1 MRKAI
6 AGGPRGEK
14 WWRELVARQAA
25 SGLSLREFCR
35 RESLSAW
42 SLYEW
47 RSRLRARKEQQSKP
61 TPVAAAAQSQA
72 PGTFIDIGALEGGR
86 ARCEIR
92 LDLGGGV
99 VLEVV
104 RR

>member
-1 MRKAI
+1 MQKAI
-6 AGGPRGEK
+6 AEGPRGEE

-35 RESLSAW
+35 REGLSAW

-47 RSRLRARKEQQSKP
+47 RSRLRSRNEP
-61 TPVAAAAQSQA
+61 PAAAAPNKQA
-72 PGTFIDIGALEGGR
+72 PSAFLDLGALESGHG
-86 ARCEIR
+86 RCEIR

-104 RR
+104 RC